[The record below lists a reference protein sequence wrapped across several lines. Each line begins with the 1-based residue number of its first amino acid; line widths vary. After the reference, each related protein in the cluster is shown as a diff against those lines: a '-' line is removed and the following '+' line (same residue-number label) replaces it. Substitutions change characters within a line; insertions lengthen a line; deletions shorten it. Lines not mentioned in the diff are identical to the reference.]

1 MKSKKYE
8 LEIGGERLIAEF
20 TDLAENAHGSVI
32 LRLGDTV
39 VLATAVMSKG
49 EKDLEYFPLSVEY
62 EERFYASGQILGSRF
77 VRREGRPSDEAIL
90 SGRIVDRTIRPLFD
104 SDLRNEIQV
113 VVTVLSLDKYDPDV
127 LGVIASSLALGVSDI
142 PWNGPVSA
150 VRIGKLKNLPAQA
163 GSEEFLV
170 NPSYEIREGGVE
182 LDMMA
187 CGRDGTINM
196 IEVGAS
202 ELPEEILVKAL
213 ERAKISLSEEGELVI
228 DKSVKF
234 LYEKG
239 EWEKSILKV

>member
-32 LRLGDTV
+32 LRLGETV
-39 VLATAVMSKG
+39 VLATAIMSKG
-49 EKDLEYFPLSVEY
+49 EKEADYFPLSVEY

-77 VRREGRPSDEAIL
+77 LRREGRQSDEAIL

-150 VRIGKLKNLPAQA
+150 VRIGKNGDWLINPDFKAREEA
-163 GSEEFLV
+163 GVVMEMV
-170 NPSYEIREGGVE
+170 
-182 LDMMA
+182 A
-187 CGRDGTINM
+187 CGKDNMINM
-196 IEVGAS
+196 IEVAS
-202 ELPEEILVKAL
+202 KEVDETIMNEALTRASTEIEKVQVRQDKIISEIGKPKVMVTLPE
-213 ERAKISLSEEGELVI
+213 
-228 DKSVKF
+228 
-234 LYEKG
+234 
-239 EWEKSILKV
+239 